1 MLMGEPELNRAYGT
15 GESPVSP
22 VALQWKEFCQF
33 RTWLYDEAGIQLADA
48 KQALVSGRLGKR
60 LRVLKMRS
68 FGAYFDYISRGNTP
82 EQRSERQVAL
92 DLLTTNETYF
102 LREKAHFDYLSQ
114 QVLPAWRGRALKC
127 WSAASSSGEEAY
139 TLAMLLADE
148 HPADWRITGTDISS
162 RVVSQAQQGVYPMAR
177 AEKIPRPWLH
187 KYCRKGIGD
196 KTGTF
201 RVAQEIRRNVSFLE
215 ANLQQPQTSLG
226 PFDIIFLRNVMIYF
240 DVTVKK
246 RVLANVID
254 RLKPDGIIM
263 VGHSESLNG
272 ISDRVR
278 LLSPSIYRLTDNEF
292 C

>member
-1 MLMGEPELNRAYGT
+1 MGEAELSKAYGT
-15 GESPVSP
+15 GESPVPP
-22 VALQWKEFCQF
+22 VALQWNEFCQF

-60 LRVLKMRS
+60 LRELKMRS
-68 FGAYFDYISRGNTP
+68 FGAYFDYIIRGTTP

-177 AEKIPRPWLH
+177 ADKIPRPWLQ

-196 KTGTF
+196 KAGTF
-201 RVAQEIRRNVSFLE
+201 RVALEVRRNVSFLQ

-272 ISDRVR
+272 ISERLR
-278 LLSPSIYRLTDNEF
+278 LLSPSIYRLTD
-292 C
+292 

>member
-1 MLMGEPELNRAYGT
+1 MGDLRMINVPETSEYNAP
-15 GESPVSP
+15 PVIL
-22 VALQWKEFCQF
+22 AWNEFCQF
-33 RTWLYDEAGIQLADA
+33 RNWLYDEAGIQLADA

-60 LRVLKMRS
+60 VRVLKMHS
-68 FGAYFDYISRGNTP
+68 FGSYFDYISRGSTT
-82 EQRSERQVAL
+82 EQCIERQLAL

-114 QVLPAWRGRALKC
+114 QVLPAWRNRSIRC

-162 RVVSQAQQGVYPMAR
+162 RMVSQAQQGIYPLAR
-177 AEKIPRPWLH
+177 ADKIPKPWLH

-201 RVAQEIRRNVSFLE
+201 RLTPEIRKNVTFLE
-215 ANLQQPQTSLG
+215 ANLQQSQNSLG

-246 RVLANVID
+246 RVLANVLE

-278 LLSPSIYRLTDNEF
+278 LLSPSIYRWA
-292 C
+292 